1 MRNVYR
7 SLSLVYVTNVTNVK
21 IDHIYNCGC
30 LLILYRLIPTYAI
43 LNGWLLFPLVVTK
56 VHF

>member
-7 SLSLVYVTNVTNVK
+7 SLSLVYVTNVTNLK
-21 IDHIYNCGC
+21 IDHIYNWGC

-43 LNGWLLFPLVVTK
+43 LNDMGGFFFL
-56 VHF
+56 